1 MFQRLCLDVF
11 GMLDYLPTPI
21 LPSSGDFHMAL
32 DCWMG
37 AFTTDSE
44 VCQRLFDA
52 CIPVWLVWSES
63 TLPPDINVRKNVD
76 LTRPTDIVMEP
87 EEFNV
92 GQVLKLE
99 RVQYRGGCSRHMWT
113 RRAPSI
119 GIEQLTSPF
128 AEGDAAPISAVVGPA
143 SEHQRSSNNS
153 MPAQREITSSGAGV
167 VRTQRSNA
175 RQEPCRCSAIIHF
188 CIYKLHGLDSR
199 SSAVRGRKSGRQAG
213 VSNPV
218 SGLWMDPDH
227 SAIPLDVYSWRT
239 AFQDVDKDTKRVRA
253 DAPKLAY
260 FFPHPALFVNGD
272 SKERRERYL
281 RTWLAS

>member
-1 MFQRLCLDVF
+1 
-11 GMLDYLPTPI
+11 
-21 LPSSGDFHMAL
+21 
-32 DCWMG
+32 MG

-44 VCQRLFDA
+44 VCQCLFDA
-52 CIPVWLVWSES
+52 HIPVWLIWSES

-76 LTRPTDIVMEP
+76 LTCPTNIVMEP

-99 RVQYRGGCSRHMWT
+99 RVWYRGGCSQHMWT
-113 RRAPSI
+113 WRAPSI

-128 AEGDAAPISAVVGPA
+128 AEGDAAPIAAVVGPA
-143 SEHQRSSNNS
+143 SEHQHSSNNS
-153 MPAQREITSSGAGV
+153 TPAQREITSSGAGV

-175 RQEPCRCSAIIHF
+175 HQEPCRCSAIIHF
-188 CIYKLHGLDSR
+188 CIYELHGLDSQ
-199 SSAVRGRKSGRQAG
+199 SSAVRGHKSGKQAG
-213 VSNPV
+213 VSNPI
-218 SGLWMDPDH
+218 SGLWTDPDH
-227 SAIPLDVYSWRT
+227 STIPSDMYSWHT
-239 AFQDVDKDTKRVRA
+239 AFQDIDKDMKRVHA

-260 FFPHPALFVNGD
+260 FFSHPALFVNGN